1 MSEIL
6 FLPRVYLMYKGV
18 ILSAFGQKT
27 FEARITIILFLYI
40 IIHQTVYNEYCYY
53 ISDIRGSRVP
63 ELCPLHRLI
72 RNNLVRAYLMYKEG
86 SMAFKWNGI
95 RKVLQFLDL

>member
-27 FEARITIILFLYI
+27 FEAHITIILFLYI
-40 IIHQTVYNEYCYY
+40 IIY
-53 ISDIRGSRVP
+53 
-63 ELCPLHRLI
+63 
-72 RNNLVRAYLMYKEG
+72 
-86 SMAFKWNGI
+86 
-95 RKVLQFLDL
+95 